1 MHKLTFW
8 KKIGLS
14 FIVLVAILILIN
26 HQLNKDTNTPNR
38 LTLSNLFTVDVKK
51 SHVPWITTADNNKQK
66 ALDVVNH
73 KMASTIKNFISKEEK
88 SRSYYSINHEIVY
101 NTDQLFTLK
110 LELNRARADSYTKN
124 VYYTIN
130 KSTGKSIPLSAYFK
144 NSDYKEV
151 ISKEILKQMKAEM
164 KKDTNKVYW
173 CQKNDNPRLKVFRKI
188 KATILI
194 NKVNLLS
201 ALINLK
207 WLPVIWET
215 LHSQL
220 KMTYS
225 TTTSNSRLLSCENK
239 IVFSL
244 IEISS
249 K

>member
-51 SHVPWITTADNNKQK
+51 SHVPWITTADNNKQE
-66 ALDVVNH
+66 ALDVVNR

-88 SRSYYSINHEIVY
+88 SGSYYSINHEIVY

-110 LELNRARADSYTKN
+110 LELNKARADSYTKN

-144 NSDYKEV
+144 NSDYKDV
-151 ISKEILKQMKAEM
+151 ISNEILKQMKAEM
-164 KKDTNKVYW
+164 KKTPIKYIGV
-173 CQKNDNPRLKVFRKI
+173 KRMIILILKVFLRI

-194 NKVNLLS
+194 NKVSLS
-201 ALINLK
+201 SVLINLK

>member
-1 MHKLTFW
+1 MTYKRLPVAQKTPI
-8 KKIGLS
+8 KYIGVKRM
-14 FIVLVAILILIN
+14 IILV
-26 HQLNKDTNTPNR
+26 
-38 LTLSNLFTVDVKK
+38 
-51 SHVPWITTADNNKQK
+51 
-66 ALDVVNH
+66 
-73 KMASTIKNFISKEEK
+73 
-88 SRSYYSINHEIVY
+88 
-101 NTDQLFTLK
+101 
-110 LELNRARADSYTKN
+110 
-124 VYYTIN
+124 
-130 KSTGKSIPLSAYFK
+130 
-144 NSDYKEV
+144 
-151 ISKEILKQMKAEM
+151 
-164 KKDTNKVYW
+164 
-173 CQKNDNPRLKVFRKI
+173 LKVFRKI

-225 TTTSNSRLLSCENK
+225 TTTLNSRLLSCEKK